1 MKQVPPTKVWK
12 LMDWPIWSK
21 IDHFMVAQA
30 ILSVNTKTTFWKNE
44 AHTRKKK
51 GVELAS
57 DEFLAFSSLSP

>member
-1 MKQVPPTKVWK
+1 
-12 LMDWPIWSK
+12 
-21 IDHFMVAQA
+21 MVAQA

-57 DEFLAFSSLSP
+57 DEFLTFSSLSP